1 MDDRRDGR
9 GRSGAVGRRAGWT
22 AAVVAC
28 GALLAGCGAGSG
40 WPGAAGPAQGQDEV
54 AAATP
59 AAAELPEKP
68 VADGSDVPGGA
79 APAGGPV
86 AEGAERCHTSEL
98 GGSLVADPAGGA
110 AGSTYATLVLR
121 NDSGRTCVV
130 RGFPGLS
137 YVGGDDGAQVGPAAA
152 MQGGHGDPVQLA
164 PGASAGARVRMV
176 NAHNFDPADCAPVPT
191 RGFRVYPPGET
202 DSLFVAQDGTG
213 CSGRPPGDQLTVEA
227 FGPQ

>member
-1 MDDRRDGR
+1 MRGGLGPAGRGGAGPGAGR
-9 GRSGAVGRRAGWT
+9 GRGGHAGRR
-22 AAVVAC
+22 
-28 GALLAGCGAGSG
+28 
-40 WPGAAGPAQGQDEV
+40 GAAG
-54 AAATP
+54 
-59 AAAELPEKP
+59 
-68 VADGSDVPGGA
+68 GA
-79 APAGGPV
+79 GRGRLRRARRGRSRRGPV

-121 NDSGRTCVV
+121 NDGGRTCVV